1 MRSFA
6 EKLLKLVEIAR
17 GRGGA
22 VDFSGVVVPANPD
35 LDAFACPENP
45 LPGVNF
51 AGAVFEG
58 DLDLTE
64 VYFTGPARFNGAHF
78 AGDLD
83 LIVARFL
90 SADFDDA
97 VIAGCFDASE
107 TRFRGPVSFRN
118 ARFEGPAIFRETQFY
133 HPVDFSGASFKI
145 PPAFDDVTFPEGSR
159 PPPGHV
165 PS

>member
-1 MRSFA
+1 MRMFS

-17 GRGGA
+17 SRGEA
-22 VDFSGVVVPANPD
+22 INFSGVVVPADLD

-45 LPGVNF
+45 LPGVDF
-51 AGAVFEG
+51 AGASFEG

-64 VYFTGPARFNGAHF
+64 VYFDGPARFTGAHF

-90 SADFDDA
+90 AVDFDDA
-97 VIAGCFDASE
+97 LIAGCFDASE

-118 ARFEGPAIFRETQFY
+118 TRFEGPAIFRETQFY
-133 HPVDFSGASFKI
+133 HPVDFSGATFKI
-145 PPAFDDVTFPEGSR
+145 PPAFDDVVFPEGSR
-159 PPPGHV
+159 LPLGCDPV
-165 PS
+165 